1 MVKHIVMWSFH
12 EQIPQEE
19 RLQKGQELKEAIEA
33 LADIISGVQQLRVEI
48 VPVGTSTHHIL
59 LEGQFDS
66 LEALQHA
73 AVSGASCTCVRGTET
88 AAGGRKSCLLRLRGI
103 GSAWLSEF
111 RNNKKSFLYHITT
124 NTFNRKYEQQKS
136 GFNQRPHQGRNP

>member
-59 LEGQFDS
+59 LEGKFDS
-66 LEALQHA
+66 LEALQQYQVHPA
-73 AVSGASCTCVRGTET
+73 HVSVAQRLQQV
-88 AAGGRKSCLLRLRGI
+88 AG
-103 GSAWLSEF
+103 
-111 RNNKKSFLYHITT
+111 
-124 NTFNRKYEQQKS
+124 NRACFDYE
-136 GFNQRPHQGRNP
+136 G